1 MAFENPSP
9 TRINL
14 IQTKKILSLAES
26 GREVLER
33 KRDIL
38 LRELRNS
45 IYDAER
51 IRQDLLESLATAYQ
65 SLTEANMAKG
75 SETIANVAL
84 GSSFEANFLLDF
96 RSIMGVAVPTVEFQG
111 KPDVKPD
118 YGFANTSAELDKAF
132 KGFYSVLGLIADLAT
147 AEGTTFQIANDVHS
161 TQRRVNA
168 LNYVLIPRY
177 RSITKQIELVLEEK
191 DREEFVRTKR
201 IKHMIKEHKNVESE
215 LQKYQKNIDSHR
227 RFKL

>member
-1 MAFENPSP
+1 MSSESVSP

-14 IQTKKILSLAES
+14 IQTKKTLKLAES

-45 IYDAER
+45 IYEAER
-51 IRQDLLESLATAYQ
+51 SREELLAALAKAYQ
-65 SLTEANMAKG
+65 NLREANMARG

-84 GSSFEANFLLDF
+84 GSNAKANYLIDYK
-96 RSIMGVAVPTVEFQG
+96 SIMGVSVPVVEFQSE
-111 KPDVKPD
+111 KEVKPD
-118 YGFANTSAELDKAF
+118 YGFANTSVELDQTF
-132 KGFYSVLGLIADLAT
+132 KQFQKILELIADLAME
-147 AEGTTFQIANDVHS
+147 EGATFQIANDVRR

-177 RSITKQIELVLEEK
+177 KSIAKSIELVLEEK
-191 DREEFVRTKR
+191 DREEFVRTKI
-201 IKHMIKEHKNVESE
+201 IKRVIKEHK
-215 LQKYQKNIDSHR
+215 
-227 RFKL
+227 

>member
-1 MAFENPSP
+1 MSLENVSP

-14 IQTKKILSLAES
+14 IQTKKTLSLAES

-45 IYDAER
+45 IYDAEKNR
-51 IRQDLLESLATAYQ
+51 EELLEALARAYQ
-65 SLTEANMAKG
+65 SLKEANMAKG
-75 SETIANVAL
+75 SETVANVAL
-84 GSSFEANFLLDF
+84 GSSYEADFLMDF
-96 RSIMGVAVPTVEFQG
+96 RSIMGVTVPTVEFQNES
-111 KPDVKPD
+111 DAKPD

-132 KGFYSVLGLIADLAT
+132 KQFYSVLGLIANLAR
-147 AEGTTFQIANDVHS
+147 AEGTTFQIANDVRR

-168 LNYVLIPRY
+168 LNNVLIPMY
-177 RSITKQIELVLEEK
+177 RNITKRIELVLEEK

-201 IKHMIKEHKNVESE
+201 IKHMIKEHG
-215 LQKYQKNIDSHR
+215 IR
-227 RFKL
+227 